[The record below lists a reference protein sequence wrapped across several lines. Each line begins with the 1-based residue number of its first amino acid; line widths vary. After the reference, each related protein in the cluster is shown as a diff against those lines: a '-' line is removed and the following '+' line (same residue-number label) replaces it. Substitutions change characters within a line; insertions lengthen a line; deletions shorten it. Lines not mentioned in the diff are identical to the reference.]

1 MKKIKKILPVLLGVM
16 VLMFGTLTVSAAE
29 NDSERVY
36 WESVLDSSFG
46 RQLKSYIQESY
57 SDYKYIA
64 VRTENNHKY
73 GVVYLSDCPFYEFK
87 KVDETYYSISCYNRD
102 NVNCRYVTLNYSTP
116 DFEKWSFSPDT
127 GSSKMT
133 QINISLMGG
142 NHLSDRVLSNYEL
155 VKYGSEDAYI
165 STSTGYTS
173 FFPQPPVAQAA
184 TALPPV
190 VRNQTK
196 IILITAVACLALL
209 AISLVLLKKLP
220 RFLNR

>member
-16 VLMFGTLTVSAAE
+16 VLVFGTLTVSASE

-46 RQLKSYIQESY
+46 RQLKTYIQKNY

-73 GVVYLSDCPFYEFK
+73 GNVYLSDCPFYEFK
-87 KVDETYYSISCYNRD
+87 KRDDGYYSISCYNRE
-102 NVNCRYVTLNYSTP
+102 NVNCRYVILNYASLDFENWSFTP
-116 DFEKWSFSPDT
+116 DI
-127 GSSKMT
+127 GSSKVT
-133 QINISLMGG
+133 QINLSLMSG
-142 NHLSDRVLSNYEL
+142 NHSSDRVLSNYKL
-155 VKYGSEDAYI
+155 VEYGSEDAYI
-165 STSTGYTS
+165 PTSTGYTS
-173 FFPQPPVAQAA
+173 FFPQPPVAQVA

-190 VRNQTK
+190 VRNQTRV
-196 IILITAVACLALL
+196 ILITAIACLALL
-209 AISLVLLKKLP
+209 TILLVLPKKLP